1 MKNKLTIPL
10 ILFIFL
16 FSGFQIASAE
26 QRIVELEKCPCSSDI
41 ESRNK
46 TILENA
52 VRSDVILQLPE
63 GNFSSESLGM
73 SGVNNFTLKG
83 SVDADGNSTTKL
95 KILKATGLSISKVTN
110 MRLENLQIEGNANSN
125 LVVLAEGGDVSAS
138 NLLLTVGAPGTY
150 TDCLKMDLDWLV
162 PVISLILF

>member
-1 MKNKLTIPL
+1 MKKNKLYFAL

-16 FSGFQIASAE
+16 FSGFQTASAE
-26 QRIVELEKCPCSSDI
+26 QRIVELKKCPCSSDI

-46 TILENA
+46 AILENA

-83 SVDADGNSTTKL
+83 AVDANGNLTKL
-95 KILKATGLSISKVTN
+95 KILKPAGLSISKVTN
-110 MRLENLQIEGNANSN
+110 MRLENLQIEGNADSN

-138 NLLLTVGAPGTY
+138 NLLLSEGLAGSYP
-150 TDCLKMDLDWLV
+150 DCFQINLDWLT
-162 PVISLILF
+162 PVISLVLF